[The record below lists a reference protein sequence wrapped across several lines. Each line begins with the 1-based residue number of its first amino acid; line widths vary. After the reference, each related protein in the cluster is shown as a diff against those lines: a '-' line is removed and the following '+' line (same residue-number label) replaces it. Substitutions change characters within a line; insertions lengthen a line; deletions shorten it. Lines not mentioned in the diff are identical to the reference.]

1 MNRFQITAEIAT
13 TVWLGTAENYKYKP
27 NRVHFCDIYKID
39 DAEIYAISYEEFEK
53 RLTPFTW
60 EIKKEFLKYLF
71 ECADREKFNV
81 QSADI
86 AIPLGSTA
94 YITELG
100 NLETYSVGSF
110 DAVVEL
116 EGSNDYANKFIKD
129 ALNTTLDV
137 VSKSVHDFISFRVS
151 YLDVR
156 EIGE

>member
-1 MNRFQITAEIAT
+1 MQQVMKN
-13 TVWLGTAENYKYKP
+13 LK
-27 NRVHFCDIYKID
+27 
-39 DAEIYAISYEEFEK
+39 K
-53 RLTPFTW
+53 RLTPFAW
-60 EIKKEFLKYLF
+60 EIKKEFLRYLF
-71 ECADREKFNV
+71 ECADGEKFNV
-81 QSADI
+81 QSVDVSL
-86 AIPLGSTA
+86 PLGSTA